1 MTDHSQIAVVR
12 DNSTRDEPA
21 EMSVVL
27 VTPDRF
33 ETIRRTTRHL
43 RNQAVADRIE
53 LIIVAPT
60 TDAINDADPTE
71 LDRFRRVICLAADG
85 PIRCV
90 EKASVPGVLA
100 ASAPIIALI
109 EDHAFPAPGWAEAIL
124 QAHRE
129 PWAAVGSAISN
140 GNPTSSL
147 SWASLML
154 AYGRWV
160 DPEQGGE
167 VNALPGH
174 NITYKRERLM
184 EFGDRLPEMFGRES
198 TLHDEIQAS
207 GHRLYLEPKA
217 EIAHLNPSLIGS
229 TIVLRAQAGWLYGAL
244 RARREGWSPWKRLV
258 YIAGFPLIPLI
269 RFRRVRSDLFNNAKR
284 GELLA
289 KIWPGLAFALV
300 LDGVG
305 QAIGYAIG
313 PGRTRERLSAF
324 EINRIRHLSRHD
336 QAELASSDLATSVSR
351 PSCEN

>member
-1 MTDHSQIAVVR
+1 MTHRSETVVVR
-12 DNSTRDEPA
+12 DTTTRDEPA

-43 RNQAVADRIE
+43 RDQAGADRIE

-60 TDAINDADPTE
+60 TDAINDADPAE
-71 LDRFRRVICLAADG
+71 LDRFCRVVCLAADG

-90 EKASVPGVLA
+90 EKASVPGVFA
-100 ASAPIIALI
+100 ATAPIIAFI
-109 EDHAFPAPGWAEAIL
+109 EDHAFPAPGWAEAIF
-124 QAHRE
+124 QAHQG

-160 DPEQGGE
+160 DPERAGV

-174 NITYKRERLM
+174 NITYKRERLI
-184 EFGDRLPEMFGRES
+184 EFGARLPEMFGRES
-198 TLHDEIQAS
+198 TLHDEIQAA
-207 GHRLYLEPKA
+207 GHRLFLEPKA

-229 TIVLRAQAGWLYGAL
+229 TIELRAQAGWLYGAL
-244 RARREGWSPWKRLV
+244 RARREGWSPWKRLL
-258 YIAGFPLIPLI
+258 YIAGAPLIPLI
-269 RFRRVRSDLFNNAKR
+269 RFRRVRSDLFNNPQR
-284 GELLA
+284 RELLA
-289 KIWPGLAFALV
+289 RIWPGLAFALA
-300 LDGVG
+300 LDGAG

-336 QAELASSDLATSVSR
+336 QGELASSDRATPIS
-351 PSCEN
+351 